1 MNNSN
6 FKETAEKYRNEMMK
20 LYGTKPKPEVINNPV
35 QIPES
40 EPKPENTE
48 PLEQYEQIMD
58 YNAENEEASDYTHD
72 TEDIEKKYPPPEIPV
87 FMQMDSVSTRPQP
100 EAVVS
105 YDDGQTNNNTKMRE
119 AEMPDYNI
127 QVPPEH
133 SEVPEQTPPSSNPL
147 ENKWG
152 YLKITVRT
160 GSNGIPVP
168 NAAVTIS
175 RRYNGNEE
183 IISMST
189 TDING
194 DTEIFRLSA
203 PAQGS
208 GNQPQDFNHYSV
220 YDIAVY
226 AKGYYREVSR
236 NVPIFEDIT
245 SIQAFNLIPEPY
257 SFDSGGNFI
266 SYGNQEPEI

>member
-1 MNNSN
+1 MNYSN

-20 LYGTKPKPEVINNPV
+20 LYGTKPKPEVTHKP
-35 QIPES
+35 
-40 EPKPENTE
+40 EPKPDLENTE
-48 PLEQYEQIMD
+48 PLEQYEEIPD
-58 YNAENEEASDYTHD
+58 YNAENEEASDYNYD

-87 FMQMDSVSTRPQP
+87 FMQMDSVSTRPHP
-100 EAVVS
+100 EAVVN

-127 QVPPEH
+127 QNAPQH
-133 SEVPEQTPPSSNPL
+133 SEIPEQTPPSSNPM
-147 ENKWG
+147 EDKWG

-168 NAAVTIS
+168 NASVTIS
-175 RRYNGNEE
+175 KRYDGKEE
-183 IISMST
+183 IIRFTT

-194 DTEIFRLSA
+194 DTETFRLSA
-203 PAQGS
+203 PSQGT
-208 GNQPQDFNHYSV
+208 GNQPQDFDNYSV

-257 SFDSGGNFI
+257 AFDSGGNFI

>member
-1 MNNSN
+1 MNDSN

-20 LYGTKPKPEVINNPV
+20 LYGTKPKSEVIDKP
-35 QIPES
+35 IPETES
-40 EPKPENTE
+40 ENTE
-48 PLEQYEQIMD
+48 PLEKYEETPD
-58 YNAENEEASDYTHD
+58 YNTQDE
-72 TEDIEKKYPPPEIPV
+72 EDIEKKYPPPELPV
-87 FMQMDSVSTRPQP
+87 FMQMDSVNTRPHP
-100 EAVVS
+100 EAIVN
-105 YDDGQTNNNTKMRE
+105 YNDGQTNNISKIRE
-119 AEMPDYNI
+119 TELPDYNI
-127 QVPPEH
+127 QDPPEH
-133 SEVPEQTPPSSNPL
+133 SEIPEQTPPSSNPM

-160 GSNGIPVP
+160 GSNGIPIP
-168 NAAVTIS
+168 NASVTIS
-175 RRYNGNEE
+175 RRYDGKEE
-183 IISMST
+183 IIRFTT

-203 PAQGS
+203 PSQGI
-208 GNQPQDFNHYSV
+208 GNQPQDFDNYSV

-236 NVPIFEDIT
+236 NVPIFEGIT

-257 SFDSGGNFI
+257 SFDSGGNYI